1 VASLISCLRKL
12 EEERAAEA
20 MVLEEWNLS
29 SPERHARRAWAKA
42 SEVEEPY
49 RTLLRLTLGAVDK
62 GRPLKGATYKQ
73 LAYAGRLHGL
83 DLAERNRWY
92 RIAEEVGLTSEHTSR
107 IIERLKG

>member
-1 VASLISCLRKL
+1 
-12 EEERAAEA
+12 
-20 MVLEEWNLS
+20 M
-29 SPERHARRAWAKA
+29 SPGVPFESITQRAWAKA

-73 LAYAGRLHGL
+73 LTYAGRLHGL